1 MCGHHSSCAPEVTC
15 DDGENICRAF
25 VPLSLF
31 SYLFFVSY
39 FLQLTWQNVL
49 ALRCVAHYVHGNSEG
64 GMAGGTAILVISHFF
79 EKSPLLKT
87 RGTLPPAASVP
98 FSFLVLPPSPSLPLL
113 PWPPPPSLALAPRAT
128 ARQFEAAQTASRQEK
143 PTMTGR

>member
-25 VPLSLF
+25 VPLYLCG
-31 SYLFFVSY
+31 YLFFVYY

-49 ALRCVAHYVHGNSEG
+49 ALRCVAHYVHGNSKG

-87 RGTLPPAASVP
+87 RGTLPPAAFVP
-98 FSFLVLPPSPSLPLL
+98 FSFLVLPHPLPLS
-113 PWPPPPSLALAPRAT
+113 PPPSLAASPLAGSGAACDRA
-128 ARQFEAAQTASRQEK
+128 AV
-143 PTMTGR
+143 